1 MKLILTSD
9 VLGLGAPGDVVEVK
23 DGYGRNYLLPRGL
36 AAPWTKG
43 GEKQVVQIKRARSS
57 REVRDLDH
65 AKEIKAALEAKPV
78 RLVSKA
84 GGGGRLFGSIG
95 GADVA
100 DAVTA
105 AADRPW
111 TSARSPCPR
120 RSSPWARTPPPSR
133 CTRRSRPRSPSRWSP
148 PAEPRAD
155 AEERAP
161 GQSGGPLLGSVEG
174 PCPHSA
180 SRSVC

>member
-9 VLGLGAPGDVVEVK
+9 VLGLGATGDVVEVK

-36 AAPWTKG
+36 AVGWTKG

-65 AKEIKAALEAKPV
+65 AKEIKAALEAKPI

-100 DAVTA
+100 QAVTA
-105 AADRPW
+105 A
-111 TSARSPCPR
+111 
-120 RSSPWARTPPPSR
+120 
-133 CTRRSRPRSPSRWSP
+133 
-148 PAEPRAD
+148 
-155 AEERAP
+155 
-161 GQSGGPLLGSVEG
+161 GGPALDKRKVTLPSPIKSVGMHTATVALTPEV
-174 PCPHSA
+174 SA
-180 SRSVC
+180 TVTLEVVAG